1 MTADRPLLEVRNLS
15 VTLPVGERK
24 LHAVRD
30 VSFTLERGEALGVV
44 GESGSGKS
52 MTSLALMN
60 LLPRQASR
68 EADVLR
74 LGEHDL
80 LAMDK
85 QEFSRSL
92 AGKRMAMIFQ
102 EPMTSLNPV
111 YTIGQQIMEMMTPD
125 AATSAKAIRERAVY
139 LLERIGIPDAGGRLK
154 QYPHEL
160 SGGLRQRVMI
170 AMMLMNK
177 PDLLIADEPTT
188 ALDVTVQASIL
199 KLLMELRKELGMA
212 LILVSHDLGVVS
224 QSMDKI
230 AVMYAGELVETGPVA
245 EVLGAPQ
252 HPYTQGLLASIPAA
266 RHGGD
271 RLPSIPGTVP
281 ALFAQPTG
289 CVFTSRCIHVQAEC
303 RVARPPMQS
312 TDNDH
317 LYRCVMTSDSH
328 RLSLASPPAAHAIV
342 SRPRSDALLS
352 ARNVGCTFTIRSGL
366 FAKGRP
372 LTAVDDVSLDIAE
385 GEIVALVGESGSG
398 KSTLAR
404 ILLGLQAPD
413 KGEVLIAGTPV
424 QSVPPFER
432 AKLVQPVFQDPY
444 SSLNPRKTIGQSIGR
459 PLELHGQDTAAE
471 RRKLVEQTMELV
483 GLPRR
488 LFNNYP
494 SQLSGGQRQR
504 VAIARAIILKPKLL
518 ICDEPTSALDVSV
531 QAQILNLLLDL
542 RDELGLSYLLITH
555 DLAVVDCVATRIA
568 VMHRG
573 RIVELGNKDDV
584 LAAPGHPYTRTLLGS
599 VLKVDMPAL
608 KVRADQ
614 AAGSQGDH
622 ILLR

>member
-30 VSFTLERGEALGVV
+30 VSFMLERGEALGVV

-281 ALFAQPTG
+281 ALFAQPAG
-289 CVFTSRCIHVQAEC
+289 CVFASRCIHVQAEC

-317 LYRCVMTSDSH
+317 LYRCVMTPDSH
-328 RLSLASPPAAHAIV
+328 RLSLASPPTAHAIV

-459 PLELHGQDTAAE
+459 PLELHGQDSPAE
-471 RRKLVEQTMELV
+471 RRKIIEQTMELV

-488 LFNNYP
+488 LVNNYP

-608 KVRADQ
+608 KVSADQ
-614 AAGSQGDH
+614 AAGAQGH
-622 ILLR
+622 NILLR

>member
-1 MTADRPLLEVRNLS
+1 MADRPLLEVRNLS
-15 VTLPVGERK
+15 VTLPVGESK
-24 LHAVRD
+24 LHAVRN
-30 VSFTLERGEALGVV
+30 VTFTLERGEALGVV

-52 MTSLALMN
+52 MTSLAMMN
-60 LLPRQASR
+60 LLPRQAIR

-74 LGEHDL
+74 LGENDL
-80 LAMDK
+80 LAMNK
-85 QEFSRSL
+85 QDFSRSL

-111 YTIGQQIMEMMTPD
+111 YTIGQQIMEMTVPN
-125 AATSAKAIRERAVY
+125 AAKSAKDIRDRAVY

-170 AMMLMNK
+170 AMMLMNE

-266 RHGGD
+266 RDGGA

-281 ALFAQPTG
+281 ALFSLPEG
-289 CVFTSRCIHVQAEC
+289 CVFAPRCIHVQQQC
-303 RVARPPMQS
+303 RVIRPPVQS
-312 TDNDH
+312 AHNDH
-317 LYRCVMTSDSH
+317 LYRCVMTPDSH
-328 RLSLASPPAAHAIV
+328 RLSLANPPSAHAAAAK
-342 SRPRSDALLS
+342 SSPGTLLS
-352 ARNVGCTFTIRSGL
+352 ARHVDCTFTIRAGL
-366 FAKGRP
+366 LAKPRM
-372 LTAVDDVSLDIAE
+372 LTAVDNVSLDIAE

-413 KGEVLIAGTPV
+413 RGEVLIAGTPV

-459 PLELHGQDTAAE
+459 PLELHGQDNAAE
-471 RRKLVEQTMELV
+471 RTKLVEQTMELV
-483 GLPRR
+483 GLPKR

-573 RIVELGNKDDV
+573 RIVELGSKDDV
-584 LAAPGHPYTRTLLGS
+584 LTAPRDPYTRTLLGS
-599 VLKVDMPAL
+599 VLKIDMPAL
-608 KVRADQ
+608 KARADRAENMQ
-614 AAGSQGDH
+614 AHAG
-622 ILLR
+622 LLR

>member
-1 MTADRPLLEVRNLS
+1 
-15 VTLPVGERK
+15 
-24 LHAVRD
+24 
-30 VSFTLERGEALGVV
+30 
-44 GESGSGKS
+44 
-52 MTSLALMN
+52 
-60 LLPRQASR
+60 
-68 EADVLR
+68 
-74 LGEHDL
+74 
-80 LAMDK
+80 
-85 QEFSRSL
+85 
-92 AGKRMAMIFQ
+92 
-102 EPMTSLNPV
+102 
-111 YTIGQQIMEMMTPD
+111 
-125 AATSAKAIRERAVY
+125 
-139 LLERIGIPDAGGRLK
+139 
-154 QYPHEL
+154 
-160 SGGLRQRVMI
+160 
-170 AMMLMNK
+170 
-177 PDLLIADEPTT
+177 
-188 ALDVTVQASIL
+188 
-199 KLLMELRKELGMA
+199 MELRKELGMA

-245 EVLGAPQ
+245 DVLGAPQ
-252 HPYTQGLLASIPAA
+252 NPYTQGLLASIPAV
-266 RHGGD
+266 REGGA

-281 ALFAQPTG
+281 ALFALPEG
-289 CVFTSRCIHVQAEC
+289 CVFAPRCIHVQPQC
-303 RVARPPMQS
+303 RTIRPPVQS
-312 TDNDH
+312 AQNDH
-317 LYRCVMTSDSH
+317 LYRCVMAPDSQ
-328 RLSLASPPAAHAIV
+328 RLSLAKPPSAHTSTAKPSP
-342 SRPRSDALLS
+342 DTLLS
-352 ARNVGCTFTIRSGL
+352 ARHVGCTFTIRAGML
-366 FAKGRP
+366 AKARS
-372 LTAVDDVSLDIAE
+372 LTAVDDVSLDLAE

-413 KGEVLIAGTPV
+413 TGEVLIAGTPV

-459 PLELHGQDTAAE
+459 PLELHGQDSPAE
-471 RRKLVEQTMELV
+471 RKKIVEQTMELV
-483 GLPRR
+483 GLPKR

-573 RIVELGNKDDV
+573 KIVELGNKDDI
-584 LAAPGHPYTRTLLGS
+584 LSSPGHPYTRTLLGS

-608 KVRADQ
+608 KARADHAPKMQ
-614 AAGSQGDH
+614 AHTG
-622 ILLR
+622 LLR

>member
-1 MTADRPLLEVRNLS
+1 MADRPLLEVRNLC
-15 VTLPVGERK
+15 VTLPVGARK
-24 LHAVRD
+24 LHAVRN
-30 VSFTLERGEALGVV
+30 VTFTLERGEALGVV

-60 LLPRQASR
+60 LLPRNAIR

-111 YTIGQQIMEMMTPD
+111 YSIGQQIMEMTLPGV
-125 AATSAKAIRERAVY
+125 ARSAKDIRDRAVY
-139 LLERIGIPDAGGRLK
+139 LLERIGIPDAAGRLK

-170 AMMLMNK
+170 AMMLMNE

-230 AVMYAGELVETGPVA
+230 AVMYAGELVETGPVSD
-245 EVLGAPQ
+245 VLGAPQ

-266 RHGGD
+266 RDGGA

-281 ALFAQPTG
+281 ALFSLPEG
-289 CVFTSRCIHVQAEC
+289 CVFAPRCIHVQPPC
-303 RVARPPMQS
+303 RITRPPVQS
-312 TDNDH
+312 AKNDH
-317 LYRCVMTSDSH
+317 LYRCVMTPDSH
-328 RLSLASPPAAHAIV
+328 RPALADPPAARANA
-342 SRPRSDALLS
+342 SRPSPDTLLS
-352 ARNVGCTFTIRSGL
+352 ARHVSCTFTIRTGL
-366 FAKGRP
+366 LAKART

-459 PLELHGQDTAAE
+459 PLELHGQDSSADREKIVE
-471 RRKLVEQTMELV
+471 RTMELV
-483 GLPRR
+483 GLPKR

-573 RIVELGNKDDV
+573 RIVELGTKDDV
-584 LAAPGHPYTRTLLGS
+584 LSSPGHPYTRTLLGS

-608 KVRADQ
+608 KARAGHAPGRPDH
-614 AAGSQGDH
+614 AG
-622 ILLR
+622 LLR